1 MKPNK
6 YAICSIMGDYHNA
19 LLTLPKKMDYQAY
32 LESESINEIYST
44 AIQILFN
51 VGYGKCVCI

>member
-32 LESESINEIYST
+32 L
-44 AIQILFN
+44 
-51 VGYGKCVCI
+51 